1 MKNESQ
7 VFFENVLNQLKDIQT
22 KHAAILSEIN
32 AVQQQSYILAELV
45 SCFLNN
51 PLYVKKNAL
60 IVRSIN
66 SYLKTGLNLDQAM
79 LKTSERLCESF
90 RRCQVVYNLEK
101 NHEKVLKQYAIR
113 HMVLTLA
120 KNGFSKRQIAKICG
134 FSEKYLYDFIKKNKE
149 KQR

>member
-7 VFFENVLNQLKDIQT
+7 VFFENILNQLKEIQH
-22 KHAAILSEIN
+22 KHTAILSEIN

-45 SCFLNN
+45 AGYLNN

-79 LKTSERLCESF
+79 MKTSERLCESF
-90 RRCQVVYNLEK
+90 RRCQVVYNVEK
-101 NHEKVLKQYAIR
+101 NHENVMKQYAVR
-113 HMVLTLA
+113 YMVLTLA

>member
-7 VFFENVLNQLKDIQT
+7 VFFENILNQLKDIQT
-22 KHAAILSEIN
+22 KHTAILNEIN
-32 AVQQQSYILAELV
+32 AVQQQSRILAELV
-45 SCFLNN
+45 ACFLNN

-66 SYLKTGLNLDQAM
+66 SYLKTGLNLDQAII
-79 LKTSERLCESF
+79 KTSERLCESF
-90 RRCQVVYNLEK
+90 RRCQVVYNVEK
-101 NHEKVLKQYAIR
+101 NHENVMKQYAIR

>member
-7 VFFENVLNQLKDIQT
+7 VFFENILNQLKDIQI
-22 KHAAILSEIN
+22 KHTAILNEIN
-32 AVQQQSYILAELV
+32 AVQQQSRILAELV
-45 SCFLNN
+45 ACFLNN

-79 LKTSERLCESF
+79 IKTSERLCESF
-90 RRCQVVYNLEK
+90 RRCQVVYNVEK
-101 NHEKVLKQYAIR
+101 NHENVMKQYAIR